1 MHRIRLWWWLA
12 VALFA
17 GNVANANEAL
27 TIAVSVPPQ
36 AFLVDRIGGDRVK
49 VEVMIPPGASHEA
62 YAPAPRQMVALGR
75 AHAYVAVGHPGFNI
89 EAQRIMPFLRD
100 HPNVQVIDMFAG
112 ARLLPATHRHDH
124 GAAEDNHD
132 QVPQTDPHVWLSPDA
147 MRVAAR
153 NLAAALAQ
161 LDPDGWDGYF
171 ARRDAL
177 LRDIDAVDQAL
188 AARFRTVP
196 HRRFFVYH
204 AAWGY
209 FAAQYGLEQV
219 AIEEGDKAPTAERF
233 VQLVRAAR
241 DEGVTMIFVEKGLA
255 DKTARVLAKEIGA
268 QIVELDTLAY
278 DWLANMKA
286 VGERVAQ
293 ALQR

>member
-1 MHRIRLWWWLA
+1 MHRFRVWSWL
-12 VALFA
+12 VAALL
-17 GNVANANEAL
+17 GVNGANANEAL

-75 AHAYVAVGHPGFNI
+75 AQAYVAVGHPGFNI

-112 ARLLPATHRHDH
+112 AHLIPAAHRHDH
-124 GAAEDNHD
+124 EGANQKHD
-132 QVPQTDPHVWLSPDA
+132 GMPQTDPHVWLSPDA

-188 AARFRTVP
+188 AARFRAVP
-196 HRRFFVYH
+196 QKRFFVYH

-241 DEGVTMIFVEKGLA
+241 DEGVKMIFVEKGFA

-268 QIVELDTLAY
+268 QIAELDTLAY

-286 VGERVAQ
+286 VGERIEQ